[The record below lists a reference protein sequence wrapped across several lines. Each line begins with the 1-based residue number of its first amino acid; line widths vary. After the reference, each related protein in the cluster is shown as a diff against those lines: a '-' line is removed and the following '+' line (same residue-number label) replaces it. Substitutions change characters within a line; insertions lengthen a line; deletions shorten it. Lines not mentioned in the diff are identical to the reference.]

1 MGRKPDQPSALFDDF
16 VRPVQPVAAWV
27 GGKKQL
33 AKPLCRII
41 DAHPHQ
47 TYVEPF
53 VGMGGVFFRRRRA
66 APVEV
71 INDLS
76 RDVTNLFRIL
86 REHFP
91 AFIGTL
97 KYQMTSRD
105 EFNRLSDMDPDT
117 LTDFQRAAR
126 FLYLQR
132 VAFGGKVTGQSFG
145 VANERPGRFNL
156 TTLEP
161 MLQDVYERLAG
172 VVIECLPWQDVL
184 EKYDHA
190 GAMFY
195 LDPPYH
201 GSEHYYGRGMF
212 AFADYQQMAER
223 LAELKGRFVLSINDT
238 PEIRDVFEGFR
249 IEEANVTYTVNDGD
263 PTQATELIIQPAP

>member
-1 MGRKPDQPSALFDDF
+1 MRRKSDPPSALFEDF
-16 VRPVQPVAAWV
+16 VLPVQPIAAWV

-33 AKPLCRII
+33 SKPLCRII

-66 APVEV
+66 APAEV

-91 AFIGTL
+91 QFVDTL
-97 KYQMTSRD
+97 RFQITSRA
-105 EFNRLSDMDPDT
+105 EFDRLTQVRPDT
-117 LTDFQRAAR
+117 LTDLQRAAR

-132 VAFGGKVTGQSFG
+132 LAFGGKVVGQNFG
-145 VANERPGRFNL
+145 VASERSARFNL

-161 MLQDVYERLAG
+161 MLQEVHERLAG

-184 EKYDHA
+184 EKYDHT
-190 GAMFY
+190 GAFFY

-201 GSEHYYGRGMF
+201 GSEHYYGTGLFSF
-212 AFADYQQMAER
+212 AEYHTMAER
-223 LAELKGRFVLSINDT
+223 LAALRGRFVLSINDT
-238 PEIRDVFEGFR
+238 PEIRQVFAAFQIDR
-249 IEEANVTYTVNDGD
+249 VDVTYTVGEG
-263 PTQATELIIQPAP
+263 QACEATELIIQPA